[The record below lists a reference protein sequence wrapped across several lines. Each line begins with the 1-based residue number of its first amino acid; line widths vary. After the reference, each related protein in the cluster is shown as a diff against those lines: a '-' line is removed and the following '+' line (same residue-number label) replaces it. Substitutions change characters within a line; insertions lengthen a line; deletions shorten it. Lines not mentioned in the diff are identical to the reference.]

1 MEVNKEEALRCLGIA
16 QRHRGAQNY
25 TSALKFARKSVT
37 MYSTPEGEKMVQIIE
52 EEMASY
58 SSSSAPAAGESEK
71 PATASTSSA
80 KASGVEEHV
89 TSARHR
95 HTDKSE
101 KKDEKRQYT
110 AKQMEVVTRVKR
122 CGHTAY
128 YQILSSECG
137 RAPPRGQEAM
147 STGARADSAVEKSCS
162 DNDVKRAYKKLA
174 LQLHPDKNG
183 APGADEAFKSECPI
197 SQLFSARS
205 S

>member
-16 QRHRGAQNY
+16 QRHRSAQNY

-37 MYSTPEGEKMVQIIE
+37 MYATPEGEKMVQIIE

-58 SSSSAPAAGESEK
+58 STTSTTTQSSSIDSPTEK
-71 PATASTSSA
+71 PGGSSTA

-95 HTDKSE
+95 HTEPTKKEKAKEE
-101 KKDEKRQYT
+101 KKYT

-128 YQILSSECG
+128 YQILSGE
-137 RAPPRGQEAM
+137 
-147 STGARADSAVEKSCS
+147 
-162 DNDVKRAYKKLA
+162 
-174 LQLHPDKNG
+174 
-183 APGADEAFKSECPI
+183 
-197 SQLFSARS
+197 
-205 S
+205 